1 METEAANDP
10 RLPNDANDPTLPT
23 DSTDP
28 ILPID
33 RIELSDAMESSELRD
48 QSESRDVF
56 SEAMSASLG
65 QAAKTSPGAPREQF
79 SRRLSRF
86 AQSDDDTSF
95 PGRRASREDT
105 ATLVRCRS

>member
-1 METEAANDP
+1 MEREAANDP

-33 RIELSDAMESSELRD
+33 RIELSDAMESTELRD
-48 QSESRDVF
+48 HSDRQDGF

-65 QAAKTSPGAPREQF
+65 QAAKSSPGA
-79 SRRLSRF
+79 
-86 AQSDDDTSF
+86 T
-95 PGRRASREDT
+95 ASRED
-105 ATLVRCRS
+105 ALCEHR

>member
-1 METEAANDP
+1 VEREAANDP

-33 RIELSDAMESSELRD
+33 RIELSDPMESSELRD
-48 QSESRDVF
+48 HSDRQDVL

-65 QAAKTSPGAPREQF
+65 QAAKSPPGATREQ
-79 SRRLSRF
+79 RRRPLRASIG
-86 AQSDDDTSF
+86 A
-95 PGRRASREDT
+95 RASREDN
-105 ATLVRCRS
+105 LCERR

>member
-1 METEAANDP
+1 VEREAANDP

-33 RIELSDAMESSELRD
+33 RIELSDPMESSELRD
-48 QSESRDVF
+48 HSDRQDVL

-65 QAAKTSPGAPREQF
+65 QAAKSPPGA
-79 SRRLSRF
+79 
-86 AQSDDDTSF
+86 T
-95 PGRRASREDT
+95 RRAEKTPSASVDRRPLVIGEDT